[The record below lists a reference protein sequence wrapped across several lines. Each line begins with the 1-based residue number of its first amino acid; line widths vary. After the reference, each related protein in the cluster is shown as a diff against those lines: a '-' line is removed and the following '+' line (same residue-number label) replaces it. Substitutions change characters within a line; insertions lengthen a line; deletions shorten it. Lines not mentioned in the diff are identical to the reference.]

1 MEVRTHFLVQS
12 ERVTYMNDE
21 LQEDSLAKLR
31 SAAMSEMEYIR
42 QLGNNHDLR
51 MATANLG
58 AFEAVLYIIAEQ
70 ERGVPVYSVISNV
83 KSRYAGQSGILVRLR
98 AMRELGLLEQ
108 RPGVKKSQVCLFPS
122 SRLITQ
128 LEPILLEKARAK
140 P

>member
-1 MEVRTHFLVQS
+1 MNVRTDYLDQS
-12 ERVTYMNDE
+12 KCAPDMNDE
-21 LQEDSLAKLR
+21 LHEDSFAKLR

-42 QLGNNHDLR
+42 QLGNNDDLR

-58 AFEAVLYIIAEQ
+58 AFEAILYIIAEQ
-70 ERGVPVYSVISNV
+70 ERGVPVYNAISNV

-98 AMRELGLLEQ
+98 AMRELGLLEE
-108 RPGVKKSQVCLFPS
+108 RAGAKKSQVCLFPS

-128 LEPILLEKARAK
+128 LGPILLEKAKAK